1 MDEKTRRAYII
12 HHLEGKIP
20 CSLPKTESGYK
31 EAMACALQVGTLLAL
46 GLAGRL
52 VLSLYG
58 SSNCTVAVL
67 DVGQVLLA
75 EVVGVQAQS
84 EGCQLL
90 NHLDKAEC

>member
-20 CSLPKTESGYK
+20 CSLSKTESGYK
-31 EAMACALQVGTLLAL
+31 EAMACALQVGMLLAL
-46 GLAGRL
+46 RLAGRL